1 MAPGVKGRG
10 IYIPLPSSSLHSSP
24 IPLPLRPRH
33 PARHT
38 EDAAATPP
46 DVGRR
51 HRLARV
57 HGPHAT
63 PRTNDLA
70 APLLPGRP
78 RQMRGHTGTVPS
90 CVDTARRRGRQ
101 RARAASS
108 PPFPRYAA
116 CSVPSPGYTVT
127 NRSMMR
133 STLCLLGSAYSISM
147 HETHCFRQVHSWQ
160 VHSWLDTVATKTLV
174 VTLVCIRTYV
184 NKCVYRSQTQTYT

>member
-10 IYIPLPSSSLHSSP
+10 TYIPVPSSSLCSSP

-33 PARHT
+33 SARHT

-63 PRTNDLA
+63 QRTDDLA
-70 APLLPGRP
+70 APAAARPPRPDGRP
-78 RQMRGHTGTVPS
+78 HRRYSLAPARRAGHTVPS
-90 CVDTARRRGRQ
+90 SVLTRRDDEAANARGFL
-101 RARAASS
+101 SS
-108 PPFPRYAA
+108 IPEVR
-116 CSVPSPGYTVT
+116 CLLHSISRLHRDR

-133 STLCLLGSAYSISM
+133 STMCLLRSYSISM
-147 HETHCFRQVHSWQ
+147 HETHVLGKFTIMVTVRTVVHVFFSN
-160 VHSWLDTVATKTLV
+160 VHAPLL
-174 VTLVCIRTYV
+174 I
-184 NKCVYRSQTQTYT
+184 Q